1 MYGLVDLRQ
10 GIFYLFFSFLNVAD
24 PDHSKL
30 AF

>member
-24 PDHSKL
+24 PNHAKL

>member
-10 GIFYLFFSFLNVAD
+10 RSFYLFFSFLNVVD
-24 PDHSKL
+24 RDHAKV

>member
-10 GIFYLFFSFLNVAD
+10 GFFYLFFSFLNVVD
-24 PDHSKL
+24 PDHARL